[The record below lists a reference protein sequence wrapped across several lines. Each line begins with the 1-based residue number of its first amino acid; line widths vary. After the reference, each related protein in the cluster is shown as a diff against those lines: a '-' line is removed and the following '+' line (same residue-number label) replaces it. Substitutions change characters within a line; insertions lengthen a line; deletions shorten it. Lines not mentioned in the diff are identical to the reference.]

1 MEQTTAQPSPAPAA
15 APAAAPEPKGLDKV
29 YQDFGIEAQAASFK
43 PETQAPQAPA
53 PQQVFQPAPAPAP
66 QKFDPFDPNF
76 PAHMQ
81 AVSQAAAQAT
91 SALHQ
96 LQGQHTAL
104 QRQLHTQRVEADLK
118 QAASVI
124 AEKSGIDQD
133 LAEVA
138 MEARARKDE
147 KFLHIWNNRARNPK
161 AFQAAL
167 DAFSGEVKDRFTV
180 KQDPQLV
187 ENQRAVK
194 ASQQQMATTTRETET
209 DKWANMTPDERAQ
222 ERQRIKRFG

>member
-1 MEQTTAQPSPAPAA
+1 MAEQQAQPSPAPAA
-15 APAAAPEPKGLDKV
+15 APAAPSTPEPSGLEKV
-29 YQDFGIEAQAASFK
+29 YKDYGIEAEAASFQ
-43 PETQAPQAPA
+43 PQPAAPQAPA
-53 PQQVFQPAPAPAP
+53 QQSQPAAPA

-104 QRQLHTQRVEADLK
+104 QQQLHSQRVEADLK
-118 QAASVI
+118 SAVGTVV
-124 AEKSGIDQD
+124 EKSGIEADI
-133 LAEVA
+133 AEVA
-138 MEARARKDE
+138 LEAKARKDP
-147 KFLHIWNNRARNPK
+147 KFLQIWNNRAKNPK

-167 DAFSGEVKDRFTV
+167 EAVSGEFKERFAV

-187 ENQRAVK
+187 ENQRAVR
-194 ASQQQMATTTRETET
+194 ASQQQMATTTRETDI
-209 DKWANMTPDERAQ
+209 DKWANMTPAD
-222 ERQRIKRFG
+222 RQRERERIIRSG